1 MSEFHVRVFVPPA
14 AFGCRETL
22 RPCLEKDEMEDK
34 VIIKADVQ
42 VLLNSKLCK
51 RHFSERFQEISCLDF
66 FAGLSELP
74 VKHTHSLDVDARSCW
89 GALVA
94 RLEGCGSTW

>member
-1 MSEFHVRVFVPPA
+1 
-14 AFGCRETL
+14 
-22 RPCLEKDEMEDK
+22 MEDK

-51 RHFSERFQEISCLDF
+51 RHFSEQFLEISCLEF
-66 FAGLSELP
+66 SAGLSELP
-74 VKHTHSLDVDARSCW
+74 VKHTDALDVDARSFGG

-94 RLEGCGSTW
+94 